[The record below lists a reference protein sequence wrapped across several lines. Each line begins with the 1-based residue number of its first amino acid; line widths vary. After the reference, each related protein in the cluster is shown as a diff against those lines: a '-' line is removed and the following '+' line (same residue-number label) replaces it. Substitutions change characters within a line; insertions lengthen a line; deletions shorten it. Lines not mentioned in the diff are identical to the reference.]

1 MTIKLLSIGAILS
14 VFITGC
20 ATNPMVASNF
30 NETRDTVSVV
40 LMKPDVEVKHDK
52 VGSNDVRV
60 DWTDQ
65 AETNLKSAIMAHFK
79 ASGENVSEFQTASIS
94 QNDLDQLLKL
104 NEQVSS
110 AMGQHAFNI
119 GNTPFLGTLP
129 HKKDDKTRLDY
140 SLGDSI
146 KPVHAA
152 TNADYAAF
160 MTYRAVVE
168 SGGSFLT
175 KVAIGTLTG
184 YVPAGSDFRG
194 TLVNLVDLKTGEVV
208 WLNAKVAAGV
218 FAGDAR
224 DADNATKTI
233 NAILDDGPF
242 VEVTE

>member
-65 AETNLKSAIMAHFK
+65 AETNLKSAI
-79 ASGENVSEFQTASIS
+79 
-94 QNDLDQLLKL
+94 QLLKL

-160 MTYRAVVE
+160 MTYRAEIE

>member
-1 MTIKLLSIGAILS
+1 
-14 VFITGC
+14 
-20 ATNPMVASNF
+20 
-30 NETRDTVSVV
+30 
-40 LMKPDVEVKHDK
+40 
-52 VGSNDVRV
+52 
-60 DWTDQ
+60 
-65 AETNLKSAIMAHFK
+65 
-79 ASGENVSEFQTASIS
+79 
-94 QNDLDQLLKL
+94 
-104 NEQVSS
+104 
-110 AMGQHAFNI
+110 
-119 GNTPFLGTLP
+119 
-129 HKKDDKTRLDY
+129 
-140 SLGDSI
+140 
-146 KPVHAA
+146 
-152 TNADYAAF
+152 
-160 MTYRAVVE
+160 MTYRAEIE